1 MQATLDMYGITPDG
15 GGSYSDDS
23 SDEYLFDVG
32 ELTITCFIY
41 LYRCAQTG
49 YAVYVGQT
57 RTSVDARDAQHLRE
71 RETEFDRAYTD
82 RGLYTLHTLESRV
95 FVADVTDQSDD
106 VLLLTEAQLWMN
118 DREKHWVADLGT
130 YSPEGHGPGM
140 NQTPGGQG
148 DCLVSWMQAC
158 RRRSHRMW
166 RDIYIPA
173 FERWQAENP
182 GLALMHVR
190 HDAVVQSPNAPTGT
204 VNLGR
209 LVNSLRTKNTACP
222 VRWRAWLD
230 ARGFAWDYDEAVWE
244 RIYIPAFER
253 WQAENPG
260 LALMHVRHDVV
271 VQCPN
276 APTGAVNLGK
286 LVKNLR
292 ARREHTA
299 CPARWRAWLD
309 ARGFAWD
316 YDEAVWERIYIPAF
330 ERYMIN
336 AEVDTLAHVPTSTR
350 VQSEASRD
358 GYIELGMLAAH
369 LRTGHTACPALWR
382 AWLNE
387 RGFLWHTKNMAKH
400 VAGTLGAA
408 PASLPATAAGVAG
421 RADVTATLSR
431 LYGTGTFGGTVTG
444 SLVEIEARYLADRAR
459 L

>member
-15 GGSYSDDS
+15 GGSDSDEPGG
-23 SDEYLFDVG
+23 EYLFDFG

-57 RTSVDARDAQHLRE
+57 RTSVDKRDAQHLRD

-82 RGLYTLHTLESRV
+82 GGLYTLHTLESRV

-118 DREKHWVADLGT
+118 DREKHWVTDLGT

-158 RRRSHRMW
+158 RRRSHRKW

-173 FERWQAENP
+173 FERWQADNP
-182 GLALMHVR
+182 GLALMHIKQ
-190 HDAVVQSPNAPTGT
+190 DAVVQCPNARTGT
-204 VNLGR
+204 VNLGQ
-209 LVNSLRTKNTACP
+209 LVHSLRTENT
-222 VRWRAWLD
+222 
-230 ARGFAWDYDEAVWE
+230 
-244 RIYIPAFER
+244 
-253 WQAENPG
+253 
-260 LALMHVRHDVV
+260 
-271 VQCPN
+271 
-276 APTGAVNLGK
+276 T
-286 LVKNLR
+286 
-292 ARREHTA
+292 

-316 YDEAVWERIYIPAF
+316 YNEAVWERINIPALERWQADNPGLALMHVRRDAVVQCPNAPTGTVNLGHLVIDLRAENTTCPARWRAWLDARGFAWDYTEAVWERINIPAF

-336 AEVDTLAHVPTSTR
+336 AEVDALAHVPRRTR
-350 VQSEASRD
+350 MHSEASRD
-358 GYIELGMLAAH
+358 GYIELGKLVDN
-369 LRTGHTACPALWR
+369 LRTGRTTCPARWR

-387 RGFLWHTKNMAKH
+387 RGFLWHTRNMAKH

-408 PASLPATAAGVAG
+408 PASLPVTAAGVAG
-421 RADVTATLSR
+421 SADVTATLSR
-431 LYGTGTFGGTVTG
+431 LYGTGTFGGAVTE